1 MLHCQRLLV
10 FPLVCDLGGKLS
22 SWKELLY
29 EGYPKHW
36 KGFICFESW
45 LSGWN
50 HIWFSISSSPVN
62 RGSSSYFLFFFKLY
76 LFVLWQ
82 FKSTRKALVT
92 SKSKY
97 QETSQLFYFYGRIVI
112 LWGNAPSMHCSELL
126 IILRLVLEVAKCET
140 LGRPKWGH

>member
-1 MLHCQRLLV
+1 MRDTQNIERVLFALSPGFLGEIISDFLSLLHQLIGV
-10 FPLVCDLGGKLS
+10 AA
-22 SWKELLY
+22 
-29 EGYPKHW
+29 
-36 KGFICFESW
+36 
-45 LSGWN
+45 
-50 HIWFSISSSPVN
+50 HIF
-62 RGSSSYFLFFFKLY
+62 YFFFKFY